1 MTAASESEAW
11 DASYQSSPPPWD
23 IGHPQPELAA
33 LASSGVLRGRLLDV
47 GCGTGEHVLMAAAH
61 GLDATGVD
69 VSPLAIGL
77 AERKA
82 EERGVT
88 GVRFVAGDVLSP
100 ATRGELAGP
109 FDTVIDSGVFHTF
122 SDEDRPRYVHAIR
135 SLLRTGGSYV
145 MLIFSDEEPPGW
157 GPRRVTQDELRTALR
172 DGWRIDSIKRSFM
185 EARIEHARA
194 KAWLTVATAT

>member
-1 MTAASESEAW
+1 MSN
-11 DASYQSSPPPWD
+11 
-23 IGHPQPELAA
+23 ELA
-33 LASSGVLRGRLLDV
+33 
-47 GCGTGEHVLMAAAH
+47 
-61 GLDATGVD
+61 DATGVD
-69 VSPLAIGL
+69 VSPLAIRL

-88 GVRFVAGDVLSP
+88 GARFVAGNVLSP
-100 ATRGELAGP
+100 ATREELAGP

-135 SLLRTGGSYV
+135 SLLHPGGSYV

-157 GPRRVTQDELRTALR
+157 GPRRVTQDELRKALR

-194 KAWLTVATAT
+194 KAWLTIATAT